1 MNMFDNSATEHNS
14 RKRHIMKFTNLF
26 VLSLLAAL
34 IGCSTIQTPIPRTT
48 GPSIIVVRD
57 TGFNGAGC
65 TFDVLVDGEVI
76 GQVQAGQTV
85 IKLDSNGKH
94 RDAIDNSTAMCPNVK
109 MSHVVDVTGEP
120 VVLRIG
126 FTSNFQTIFDQ
137 VELPPLL
144 IRSNAKL
151 GAYRD
156 SFYIR

>member
-34 IGCSTIQTPIPRTT
+34 IGCSTIPTPIPRTT

-76 GQVQAGQTV
+76 GQVQAGQTE
-85 IKLDSNGKH
+85 IKLVSNGKH
-94 RDAIDNSTAMCPNVK
+94 RVAIDNSTAMCPNNK
-109 MSHVVDVTGEP
+109 KTQDEEETRKP
-120 VVLRIG
+120 VVFRIG
-126 FTSNFQTIFDQ
+126 FTSNYQTIFDQ
-137 VELPPLL
+137 VE
-144 IRSNAKL
+144 
-151 GAYRD
+151 
-156 SFYIR
+156 

>member
-34 IGCSTIQTPIPRTT
+34 IGCSTIPTPIPRTT

-85 IKLDSNGKH
+85 IKLVSRGG
-94 RDAIDNSTAMCPNVK
+94 RRGAGGGAAAGGP
-109 MSHVVDVTGEP
+109 G
-120 VVLRIG
+120 G
-126 FTSNFQTIFDQ
+126 GGAQG
-137 VELPPLL
+137 VE
-144 IRSNAKL
+144 
-151 GAYRD
+151 
-156 SFYIR
+156 